1 MLNFRI
7 FSLLL
12 LASFAFAY
20 FSPTQLEILNL
31 HYKIQ
36 PKDIKT
42 KNDVRTFYSILSVKP
57 SVTEN
62 ELESAYRK
70 LSRKW
75 HPDKFIRAEAKE
87 RRRAERKFETLS
99 LVISILRD
107 VERRKSYDYFVK
119 NGFPVWDDK
128 KAKYIFK
135 NRYKPNLTFVLLFLA
150 VLTSIGQIILLK
162 LNRAQKNKRVEQI
175 LRDVRWKADH
185 MTQKDLNS
193 NKIMELPDDYELNA
207 DFSSYSVDDKLVTY
221 CGKVFIVK
229 PDRSV
234 LLYNDD
240 SINVENEQEMND
252 LVKNII
258 ESGHFNLYGFQKK
271 EMNRKERRQ
280 IGKTKQKDSEDQD
293 DVLSKLVQ
301 FKEEDTRLK
310 ITDLYL
316 VKIALGIW
324 NRSFGRMF
332 LDSSEVIAV
341 VESTGDDEQTDD
353 DDTDV
358 VKKDKNGNIVLP
370 NGKVLHSR
378 KK

>member
-135 NRYKPNLTFVLLFLA
+135 NRYKPNLAFVLLFLA

-370 NGKVLHSR
+370 NGKVLYSR

>member
-301 FKEEDTRLK
+301 FKEEDTCLK